1 MTDKNIFGDI
11 LENENEDDLD
21 ELFLENMPEYIS
33 DEMIND
39 ITPWRRATNRI
50 FACRHGAFDHKY

>member
-11 LENENEDDLD
+11 LENENENELD

-39 ITPWRRATNRI
+39 ITPWRLSLI
-50 FACRHGAFDHKY
+50 HI